1 MANISTLDL
10 CKAHLFTAEADIV
23 SQFGEAAAERVM
35 RVRDLY
41 MWRLANP
48 DSSDRQFV
56 SEFKSRY
63 PMGKNAAQEY
73 LRIVNALLPVL
84 SEKSRDFHRWRYNEM
99 IIETYQMAKARKDTK
114 TMERAATSYGKLNKV
129 DAEDVQAVPFHLIV
143 VQPFM
148 ATADPSVLGIKP
160 IPNVE
165 DKIKAMLDKYSAET
179 LDIEDVEF
187 EEADL
192 EEDELFAPYK
202 SDANTD
208 YNEDDSGHYC

>member
-1 MANISTLDL
+1 MSNISTLDL
-10 CKAHLFTAEADIV
+10 CREHLFTAEADII

-35 RVRDLY
+35 RVRDMY

-48 DSSDRQFV
+48 EAKDRQFV
-56 SEFKSRY
+56 DEFKSRY

-73 LRIVNALLPVL
+73 LRIVNTLLPAL

-99 IIETYQMAKARKDTK
+99 IMETYQMAKARKDTK

-129 DAEDVQAVPFHLIV
+129 DVEDVQAVPFHLIV
-143 VQPFM
+143 VQPFV

-160 IPNVE
+160 IPGIE

-179 LDIEDVEF
+179 LDIEDVEC
-187 EEADL
+187 EDADL
-192 EEDELFAPYK
+192 EEDELFAPYQDENIGEET
-202 SDANTD
+202 SLL
-208 YNEDDSGHYC
+208 

>member
-1 MANISTLDL
+1 MA
-10 CKAHLFTAEADIV
+10 
-23 SQFGEAAAERVM
+23 QFNSDAVVERVL

-41 MWRLANP
+41 MWRLSHP
-48 DSSDRQFV
+48 DSSDREFV
-56 SEFKSRY
+56 AEFKSRY

-73 LRIVNALLPVL
+73 LRIVNALLPLL

-99 IIETYQMAKARKDTK
+99 IMETYQMAKARKDTK

-143 VQPFM
+143 VQPFV
-148 ATADPSVLGIKP
+148 ATNDPSVLGIKP
-160 IPNVE
+160 IPGIE

-192 EEDELFAPYK
+192 EEEELFAPYN
-202 SDANTD
+202 DGNHREET
-208 YNEDDSGHYC
+208 NLL

>member
-1 MANISTLDL
+1 MSNPSTLDI
-10 CKAHLFTAEADIV
+10 CKLHLFSSAEDIKA
-23 SQFGEAAAERVM
+23 QFNSDAVVERVL

-41 MWRLANP
+41 MWRLSHP
-48 DSSDRQFV
+48 DSSDREFV
-56 SEFKSRY
+56 AEFKSRY

-73 LRIVNALLPVL
+73 LRIVNALLPLL

-99 IIETYQMAKARKDTK
+99 IMETYQMAKARKDTK

-143 VQPFM
+143 VQPFV
-148 ATADPSVLGIKP
+148 ATNDPSVLGIKP
-160 IPNVE
+160 IPGIK
-165 DKIKAMLDKYSAET
+165 DKIRAMLDKYSAET

-192 EEDELFAPYK
+192 EEDELFAPY
-202 SDANTD
+202 TD
-208 YNEDDSGHYC
+208 GNHGEETDLL

>member
-1 MANISTLDL
+1 LFSSAEDI
-10 CKAHLFTAEADIV
+10 KA
-23 SQFGEAAAERVM
+23 QFNSDAVVERVL

-41 MWRLANP
+41 MWRLSHP
-48 DSSDRQFV
+48 DSSDREFV
-56 SEFKSRY
+56 AEFKSRY

-73 LRIVNALLPVL
+73 LRIVNALLPLL

-99 IIETYQMAKARKDTK
+99 IMETYQMAKARKDTK

-143 VQPFM
+143 VQPFV
-148 ATADPSVLGIKP
+148 ATNDPSVLGIKP
-160 IPNVE
+160 IPGIE

-192 EEDELFAPYK
+192 EEDELFAPY
-202 SDANTD
+202 TD
-208 YNEDDSGHYC
+208 GNHGEETDLL

>member
-1 MANISTLDL
+1 MA
-10 CKAHLFTAEADIV
+10 
-23 SQFGEAAAERVM
+23 QFNSDAVVERVL

-41 MWRLANP
+41 MWRLSNP
-48 DSSDRQFV
+48 DSSDRDFI

-73 LRIVNALLPVL
+73 LRIVNALLPML

-99 IIETYQMAKARKDTK
+99 IMETYQMAKARKDTK
-114 TMERAATSYGKLNKV
+114 IMERAATSYGKLNKV

-143 VQPFM
+143 VQPFV
-148 ATADPSVLGIKP
+148 ATDDPSVLGIKP
-160 IPNVE
+160 IPGIE

-192 EEDELFAPYK
+192 EEDELFAPY
-202 SDANTD
+202 TD
-208 YNEDDSGHYC
+208 GDSGEETDIL

>member
-1 MANISTLDL
+1 MSNISTLDL
-10 CKAHLFTAEADIV
+10 CREHLFTAEADII
-23 SQFGEAAAERVM
+23 SQYGEAAAERVM
-35 RVRDLY
+35 RVRDMY

-48 DSSDRQFV
+48 EAKDRQFV
-56 SEFKSRY
+56 DEFKSRY

-73 LRIVNALLPVL
+73 LRIVNPLLPAL

-99 IIETYQMAKARKDTK
+99 IMETYQMAKARKDTK

-143 VQPFM
+143 VQPFV

-160 IPNVE
+160 IPGIE

-179 LDIEDVEF
+179 LDIEDVEY
-187 EEADL
+187 EDADL
-192 EEDELFAPYK
+192 EEYELFAPYQ
-202 SDANTD
+202 DENIGEET
-208 YNEDDSGHYC
+208 GLL

>member
-1 MANISTLDL
+1 MA
-10 CKAHLFTAEADIV
+10 
-23 SQFGEAAAERVM
+23 QFNSDAVVERVL

-41 MWRLANP
+41 MWRLSNP
-48 DSSDRQFV
+48 DSSDRDFI

-73 LRIVNALLPVL
+73 LRIVNALLPML

-99 IIETYQMAKARKDTK
+99 IMETYQMAKARKDTK

-129 DAEDVQAVPFHLIV
+129 DAEDVQTVPFHLIV
-143 VQPFM
+143 VQPFV
-148 ATADPSVLGIKP
+148 ATDDPSVLGIKP
-160 IPNVE
+160 IPGIE

-192 EEDELFAPYK
+192 EEDELFAPY
-202 SDANTD
+202 TD
-208 YNEDDSGHYC
+208 GDSGEETDIL

>member
-1 MANISTLDL
+1 MSNISTLDL
-10 CKAHLFTAEADIV
+10 CRQHLFTAEADIIA
-23 SQFGEAAAERVM
+23 QFGDAAAERVM
-35 RVRDLY
+35 RVRDMY
-41 MWRLANP
+41 MWRLSNP
-48 DSSDRQFV
+48 DAKDRQFV
-56 SEFKSRY
+56 EEFKSRY

-73 LRIVNALLPVL
+73 LRIVNALLPAL

-129 DAEDVQAVPFHLIV
+129 DAEDVQSVPFHLIV
-143 VQPFM
+143 VQPFV

-160 IPNVE
+160 IPGID

-192 EEDELFAPYK
+192 EEDELFAPY
-202 SDANTD
+202 TD
-208 YNEDDSGHYC
+208 DNAGEETSLL

>member
-1 MANISTLDL
+1 MA
-10 CKAHLFTAEADIV
+10 
-23 SQFGEAAAERVM
+23 QFNSDAVVERVL

-41 MWRLANP
+41 MWRLSNP
-48 DSSDRQFV
+48 DSSDRDFI

-73 LRIVNALLPVL
+73 LRIVNALLPML

-99 IIETYQMAKARKDTK
+99 IMEAYQMAKARKDTK

-143 VQPFM
+143 VQPFV
-148 ATADPSVLGIKP
+148 ATDDPSVLGIKP
-160 IPNVE
+160 IPGIEN
-165 DKIKAMLDKYSAET
+165 KIKAMLDKYSAET

-192 EEDELFAPYK
+192 EEEELFAPY
-202 SDANTD
+202 TD
-208 YNEDDSGHYC
+208 GNSGEETNIL

>member
-1 MANISTLDL
+1 MA
-10 CKAHLFTAEADIV
+10 
-23 SQFGEAAAERVM
+23 QFNSDAVVERVL
-35 RVRDLY
+35 RVRALY
-41 MWRLANP
+41 MWRLSNP
-48 DSSDRQFV
+48 DSSDRDFI

-73 LRIVNALLPVL
+73 LRIVNALLPML

-99 IIETYQMAKARKDTK
+99 IMETYQMAKARKDTK

-143 VQPFM
+143 VQPFV
-148 ATADPSVLGIKP
+148 ATDDPSVLGIKP
-160 IPNVE
+160 IPGIE

-192 EEDELFAPYK
+192 EEDELFAPY
-202 SDANTD
+202 TD
-208 YNEDDSGHYC
+208 GDSGEETDIL

>member
-1 MANISTLDL
+1 MSNISTLDL
-10 CKAHLFTAEADIV
+10 CREHLFTAEADII
-23 SQFGEAAAERVM
+23 SQYGEAAAERVM
-35 RVRDLY
+35 RVRDMY

-48 DSSDRQFV
+48 DAKDRQFV
-56 SEFKSRY
+56 DEFKSRY

-73 LRIVNALLPVL
+73 LRIVNTLLPAL

-143 VQPFM
+143 VQPFV

-160 IPNVE
+160 IPGIE

-179 LDIEDVEF
+179 LDIEDVEY
-187 EEADL
+187 EDADL
-192 EEDELFAPYK
+192 EEDELFAPYQ
-202 SDANTD
+202 DENIGEET
-208 YNEDDSGHYC
+208 GLL

>member
-1 MANISTLDL
+1 MA
-10 CKAHLFTAEADIV
+10 
-23 SQFGEAAAERVM
+23 QFNSDAVVERVL

-41 MWRLANP
+41 MWRLSNP
-48 DSSDRQFV
+48 DSSDRDFI

-73 LRIVNALLPVL
+73 LRIVNALLPML

-99 IIETYQMAKARKDTK
+99 IMETYQMAKARKDTK

-143 VQPFM
+143 VQPFV
-148 ATADPSVLGIKP
+148 ATDDPSVLGIKP
-160 IPNVE
+160 IPGIE

-192 EEDELFAPYK
+192 EEDELFAPY
-202 SDANTD
+202 TD
-208 YNEDDSGHYC
+208 GDSGEETDIL